1 MKKIV
6 VINGPNLNLTGTR
19 EPDIYGADTLDEI
32 NEYVGHEAAGLG
44 IEVTFFQSNIEGE
57 IIDRLQQAGRK
68 ADGVILNPG
77 GYSHTSVA
85 ILDAVKSISVPV
97 VEVHLSNICARE
109 DFRQTS
115 VTARGA
121 HGLIS
126 GFGKHGYVLALQA
139 LKEIFD

>member
-19 EPDIYGADTLDEI
+19 EPEIYGAETLDEI
-32 NEYVGHEAAGLG
+32 NEYITSEAALLET
-44 IEVTFFQSNIEGE
+44 EVVFFQSNIEGE
-57 IIDRLQQAGRK
+57 IIDRLQQAGRE
-68 ADGVILNPG
+68 ADGVIINPG

-85 ILDAVKSISVPV
+85 ILDAVNSIPIPV
-97 VEVHLSNICARE
+97 VEVHLSNIHARE

-121 HGLIS
+121 YGLIS
-126 GFGKHGYVLALQA
+126 GFGKHGYVLALHA
-139 LKEIFD
+139 LKEIIS